1 MLTRV
6 EAATT
11 WRGSS
16 DTGRRRLVWWILVSL
31 LLHSPFTPLAALFG
45 LVALFRPTDSETEEP
60 VDPITAIPIDLL
72 EDMGPAGGG
81 PPKPAEPA
89 AAAPKEQDSFKDLAV
104 DEPKPEPKPKPERT
118 AEADEEADAGA
129 DAEAALASADGGADA
144 GAAGTGSAI
153 GDPVALSGAAGRIAD
168 ANANVRL
175 IVYTERIR
183 NQPLGP
189 RVGMLLSQAPQWRD
203 FFGPAGLDPIK
214 DVDRIL
220 IAGPQLRDSSQVVAV
235 LKYNVSEG
243 RMRQALD
250 AIVQRDPANGG
261 WLDAGVPAA
270 SARADRAE
278 RMFVMPTP
286 GIVVVTPPS
295 AAKSALGLGAKTKFP
310 APKGPEIMTAFV
322 VTPSRAFRGLAFP
335 VSPSIKWV
343 RVQVLPGADGNAT
356 AELVAEDESEE
367 SAKTNAEETQRTL
380 EAMTQL
386 KLGIL
391 GSFLGKKEHRLVERI
406 SFSSQGKMIYGSVV
420 VTPRQLATLVEGAA
434 QLAKDIA
441 ERNARRRQETQA
453 PQAPQA
459 PPSEPNLAPTPE
471 TPAPQGAGETGG
483 QNVNARD
490 Q

>member
-1 MLTRV
+1 MLTGV
-6 EAATT
+6 EAPTT

-16 DTGRRRLVWWILVSL
+16 DTSRRRLIWWILFSL

-45 LVALFRPTDSETEEP
+45 LVAFLRPADSESDEP

-72 EDMGPAGGG
+72 EDMGPAGGA
-81 PPKPAEPA
+81 PPKPADPEPV
-89 AAAPKEQDSFKDLAV
+89 APKEDDSFKDLAV
-104 DEPKPEPKPKPERT
+104 DEPKPEPRPKPKPERP
-118 AEADEEADAGA
+118 AADADGGA
-129 DAEAALASADGGADA
+129 DPEALASADGGSEA
-144 GAAGTGSAI
+144 GAAGTGSSI

-270 SARADRAE
+270 TAR
-278 RMFVMPTP
+278 
-286 GIVVVTPPS
+286 
-295 AAKSALGLGAKTKFP
+295 
-310 APKGPEIMTAFV
+310 
-322 VTPSRAFRGLAFP
+322 
-335 VSPSIKWV
+335 
-343 RVQVLPGADGNAT
+343 
-356 AELVAEDESEE
+356 
-367 SAKTNAEETQRTL
+367 
-380 EAMTQL
+380 
-386 KLGIL
+386 
-391 GSFLGKKEHRLVERI
+391 
-406 SFSSQGKMIYGSVV
+406 
-420 VTPRQLATLVEGAA
+420 
-434 QLAKDIA
+434 
-441 ERNARRRQETQA
+441 
-453 PQAPQA
+453 
-459 PPSEPNLAPTPE
+459 
-471 TPAPQGAGETGG
+471 
-483 QNVNARD
+483 
-490 Q
+490 

>member
-1 MLTRV
+1 MLNRV

-16 DTGRRRLVWWILVSL
+16 DTARRRLVWWIVVSL

-45 LVALFRPTDSETEEP
+45 LAAFFRPADSESEEP

-72 EDMGPAGGG
+72 EDMGPAGGA
-81 PPKPAEPA
+81 PPKPAEAEPA
-89 AAAPKEQDSFKDLAV
+89 TPKEDDSSKDLAV
-104 DEPKPEPKPKPERT
+104 EEPKAEPRPKPKPEQPVA
-118 AEADEEADAGA
+118 AEDDAGVEH
-129 DAEAALASADGGADA
+129 EAALASADGGADA
-144 GAAGTGSAI
+144 GAAGTGAAI

-168 ANANVRL
+168 SNANVRL
-175 IVYTERIR
+175 IVYTDRIR

-250 AIVQRDPANGG
+250 AIVSRDPANGG

-310 APKGPEIMTAFV
+310 PPKGPEIMTAYV
-322 VTPSRAFRGLAFP
+322 VTPSRAFRGIPFRVP
-335 VSPSIKWV
+335 ESIKWV

-367 SAKTNAEETQRTL
+367 SAKTNAEQTQRAL
-380 EAMTQL
+380 EAITQL
-386 KLGIL
+386 QLGIL
-391 GSFLGKKEHRLVERI
+391 GSFLGKKEHKLVERI
-406 SFSSQGKMIYGSVV
+406 SFSSQGKMIHGSVV
-420 VTPRQLATLVEGAA
+420 VTPRQLATLIEGAA

-441 ERNARRRQETQA
+441 DRNARRRREAQSPQG
-453 PQAPQA
+453 PQA
-459 PPSEPNLAPTPE
+459 PSEPNLAP
-471 TPAPQGAGETGG
+471 PQGVDEPGG
-483 QNVNARD
+483 PSTAD